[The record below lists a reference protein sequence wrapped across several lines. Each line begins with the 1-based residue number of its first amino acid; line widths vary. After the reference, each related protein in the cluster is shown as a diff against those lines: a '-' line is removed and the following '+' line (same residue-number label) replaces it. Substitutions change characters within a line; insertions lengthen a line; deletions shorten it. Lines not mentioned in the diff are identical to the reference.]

1 MNSVISSSYENERE
15 SFCLF
20 INGLIQREVSLFFPL
35 KRGYP
40 LDDEFTRA
48 ASMYAFLFFDAYYKI
63 EPTLE
68 EIGLFLGQGKD
79 VGELYQDSIYW
90 YKRWKNDDLPS
101 SSLSFCEL
109 INKLVLMKAQPT
121 KKASWLLLPD
131 FRSLRKA
138 VERKLSGEAN
148 KEVASWTGLAPI
160 F

>member
-1 MNSVISSSYENERE
+1 MNPVTSSYENERE

-20 INGLIQREVSLFFPL
+20 INDLILREVSLFFPL
-35 KRGYP
+35 KRECP

-48 ASMYAFLFFDAYYKI
+48 ASMYAFLFFDAYYKV

-68 EIGLFLGQGKD
+68 EIGLFLGRGKD

-90 YKRWKNDDLPS
+90 YKRWKDDDLSS

-109 INKLVLMKAQPT
+109 INKLVLMKAQSA

-131 FRSLRKA
+131 FRSLRRA

-148 KEVASWTGLAPI
+148 KEAALWTGLAPI

>member
-1 MNSVISSSYENERE
+1 MNRVISSTYENERE

-20 INGLIQREVSLFFPL
+20 VNGLIQREVSLFFPL
-35 KRGYP
+35 KREYP
-40 LDDEFTRA
+40 LDEEFTRA
-48 ASMYAFLFFDAYYKI
+48 ASMYAFLLFDACYQI

-90 YKRWKNDDLPS
+90 YRRWKDDDLPS

-109 INKLVLMKAQPT
+109 INKLVLLKAQSS
-121 KKASWLLLPD
+121 KKAPWLLLPD
-131 FRSLRKA
+131 FRSVRKA
-138 VERKLSGEAN
+138 VERKLLGETG
-148 KEVASWTGLAPI
+148 KESSSWTGLAPI